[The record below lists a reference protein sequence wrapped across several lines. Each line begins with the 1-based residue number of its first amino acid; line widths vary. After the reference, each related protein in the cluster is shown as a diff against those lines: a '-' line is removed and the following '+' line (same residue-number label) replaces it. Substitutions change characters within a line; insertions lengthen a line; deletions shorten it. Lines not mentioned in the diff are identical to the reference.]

1 MFIFFFRQL
10 SVNEAD
16 GFPADADVHL
26 NSEAYGKQV
35 GARGQERG
43 RHGELPR
50 GPAAPPPPGPRRSA
64 RGLCITLSGCLD
76 GERSARARVPVS
88 PASFCFLC
96 LVRKAFL
103 SQEYVY

>member
-16 GFPADADVHL
+16 GFSADADVHL

-43 RHGELPR
+43 KYGELPS
-50 GPAAPPPPGPRRSA
+50 GPAAPPPPGPQRSA
-64 RGLCITLSGCLD
+64 WGPVHHPQRVLGRRAFSQ
-76 GERSARARVPVS
+76 SARAGFSCVVLFSVP
-88 PASFCFLC
+88 C
-96 LVRKAFL
+96 
-103 SQEYVY
+103 